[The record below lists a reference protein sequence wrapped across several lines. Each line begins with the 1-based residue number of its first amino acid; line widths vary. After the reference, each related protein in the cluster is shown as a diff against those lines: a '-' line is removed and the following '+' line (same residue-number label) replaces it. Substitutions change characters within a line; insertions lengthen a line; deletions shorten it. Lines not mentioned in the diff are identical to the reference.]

1 VWETRLTNQDGRLVA
16 KVTQTQMVL

>member
-1 VWETRLTNQDGRLVA
+1 VWETRLTNAGGRLVA